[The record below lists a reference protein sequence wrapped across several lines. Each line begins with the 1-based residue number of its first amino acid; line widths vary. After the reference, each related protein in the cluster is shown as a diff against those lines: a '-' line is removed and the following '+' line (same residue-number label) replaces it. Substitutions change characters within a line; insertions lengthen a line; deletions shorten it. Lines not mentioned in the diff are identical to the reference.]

1 MTNDHETAQPLPGL
15 ELIPA
20 DQAAASPMRTAV
32 VATINALQAD
42 GLLEPR
48 HAGLCQLALEL
59 ADAVTA
65 GRRSGR
71 ASAAAMAAGQLRD
84 TLLALPEP
92 IAGDVKQRFEQFV
105 ESLTQGIQ

>member
-1 MTNDHETAQPLPGL
+1 MSDADETAPTLPGL
-15 ELIPA
+15 ELETPGVPVTSA
-20 DQAAASPMRTAV
+20 MRAAV
-32 VATINALQAD
+32 VATINALHD
-42 GLLEPR
+42 ENLLEPR

-84 TLLALPEP
+84 TLLALPQP
-92 IAGDVKQRFEQFV
+92 VAGDVKQRFEDFV
-105 ESLTQGIQ
+105 DKLVSNG